1 MHLTLTLV
9 AIVPALLIIGLMIW
23 AVAGIARTIR
33 EKRPIRAAHC
43 IAVLVFLLAVDTA
56 ASFAVLVSSW
66 LSHSEEAKARAPIY
80 CLVLFVFLVL
90 LPTSGLTWLYK
101 RAKGTVKIP

>member
-1 MHLTLTLV
+1 MHLTLKLV
-9 AIVPALLIIGLMIW
+9 AIVPALLITGLMIW
-23 AVAGIARTIR
+23 AAARMARSIR
-33 EKRPIRAAHC
+33 EKRPIRMSHC
-43 IAVLVFLLAVDTA
+43 IAVVVFLLAVDTA

-66 LSHSEEAKARAPIY
+66 LSHSEAAKARAPIY

-90 LPTSGLTWLYK
+90 LPASGLTWLYK